1 MHVKK
6 KNPKDLDD
14 LNISIFMRTSALHKR
29 SLIETHR
36 RTPHLP
42 PFTFSFFLYCH
53 SLTDSFAYPAFNTPY
68 PAFSF
73 KLKYPS

>member
-1 MHVKK
+1 MHVK

-14 LNISIFMRTSALHKR
+14 LNISIFMRTSALHKL

-42 PFTFSFFLYCH
+42 PFTFLFFFFVL
-53 SLTDSFAYPAFNTPY
+53 SLFNRLLCL
-68 PAFSF
+68 S
-73 KLKYPS
+73 SI